1 MCIMFFINH
10 KKHDASNRMPADPDI
25 ARLQATITDLI
36 TIGNSMYDPTT
47 GSMTAEVTSR
57 NKELMEKKTQ
67 LATEIKK
74 QEAIINRTNR
84 DFTDVR
90 DQLPET
96 MPNKSL
102 YLIEDYTL
110 VIMSIAY
117 LFMTVVAL
125 HTYVLYSPDNW
136 VSALGKGLF
145 YSFILTFISGAILY
159 YLC

>member
-1 MCIMFFINH
+1 MFFMNH
-10 KKHDASNRMPADPDI
+10 KKHDASNRTMSTDPDI

-47 GSMTAEVTSR
+47 GSITAQNTSR
-57 NKELMEKKTQ
+57 NKELMDKKTQ
-67 LATEIKK
+67 LTNQIKE

-84 DFTDVR
+84 DFTDTR

-96 MPNKSL
+96 MPNKTL
-102 YLIEDYTL
+102 HFIEDYTL
-110 VIMSIAY
+110 VIMCISY
-117 LFMTVVAL
+117 LFMIVVAL

-136 VSALGKGLF
+136 VSALGKGLV
-145 YSFILTFISGAILY
+145 YSFILTLISGMILY